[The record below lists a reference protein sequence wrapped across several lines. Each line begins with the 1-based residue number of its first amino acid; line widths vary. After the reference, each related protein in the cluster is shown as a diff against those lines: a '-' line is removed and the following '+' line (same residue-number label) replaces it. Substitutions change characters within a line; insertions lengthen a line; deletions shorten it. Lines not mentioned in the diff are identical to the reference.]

1 MATSDLKRGLK
12 LNTPEK
18 TTVGDQVTVLQV
30 HLSLFPIPTVHV
42 GYGVGSGG
50 APATVVRTL
59 PFDVEELA
67 SRFPGSGTKLSKA
80 VEDIVSS
87 AYDLLVEAGVIGAGT
102 RT

>member
-12 LNTPEK
+12 LNAPEK

-30 HLSLFPIPTVHV
+30 HLSLFPTPTVHV
-42 GYGVGSGG
+42 GYGIGSGG

-80 VEDIVSS
+80 IEDVISNV
-87 AYDLLVEAGVIGAGT
+87 YDLLVEAGVVGAGT